1 MFHYR
6 LMINVL
12 GLDNIR
18 GVQSPLIFFLEVY
31 MTIKK
36 LCNDISHLEDGIQ
49 FMLFLIVFL
58 SCIVLP
64 YSIYDG
70 YKTGIRMHE
79 YAQVQLNQD
88 VPSGTSITINLPSAN
103 TKELNMIIEH
113 GYIITS
119 IIHNSHDGFVY
130 ITCEKR

>member
-1 MFHYR
+1 M
-6 LMINVL
+6 
-12 GLDNIR
+12 NIK
-18 GVQSPLIFFLEVY
+18 GIY
-31 MTIKK
+31 K
-36 LCNDISHLEDGIQ
+36 DISQLEDGIQ
-49 FMLFLIVFL
+49 FMLVLILFVV
-58 SCIVLP
+58 CIGVP

-70 YKTGIRMHE
+70 YKTGARMHE

-88 VPSGTSITINLPSAN
+88 VPSGTSITINLPDAN

>member
-1 MFHYR
+1 
-6 LMINVL
+6 
-12 GLDNIR
+12 
-18 GVQSPLIFFLEVY
+18 

-36 LCNDISHLEDGIQ
+36 LYNDISHLEDGIQ

-88 VPSGTSITINLPSAN
+88 VPSGTSITINLPNAN

>member
-1 MFHYR
+1 MFPYR

-12 GLDNIR
+12 DLDKNKR
-18 GVQSPLIFFLEVY
+18 VHSLLFFLEVY

-36 LCNDISHLEDGIQ
+36 LYNDISHLEDGIQ

-70 YKTGIRMHE
+70 YKTGARMHE

-88 VPSGTSITINLPSAN
+88 VPSGTNITINLPSAN

-119 IIHNSHDGFVY
+119 IIHNSNDGFVY